1 MEDVLTGRVLDHFH
15 GVRDLRRGVL
25 RHVDD
30 RTFPEDPLRVLRGAQ
45 FAARFGFTAAPETA
59 KPCFRRNAPLCFSR
73 LCGTWGSCPTGSRR
87 WRP

>member
-1 MEDVLTGRVLDHFH
+1 MTLSSLSTSDYPPLTELCDQLEPFCQQRHVNLSLPCLLYTS

-45 FAARFGFTAAPETA
+45 FAARFGFTAAPE
-59 KPCFRRNAPLCFSR
+59 LS
-73 LCGTWGSCPTGSRR
+73 LIHI
-87 WRP
+87 